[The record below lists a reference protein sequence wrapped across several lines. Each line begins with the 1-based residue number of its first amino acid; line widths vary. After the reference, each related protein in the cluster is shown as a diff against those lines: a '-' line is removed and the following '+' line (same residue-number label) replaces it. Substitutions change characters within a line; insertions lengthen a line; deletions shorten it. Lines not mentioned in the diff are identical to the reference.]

1 MDSPLRNPWIASALA
16 IAAAGFL
23 VWRLMPLFG
32 GSSPGAIDPSPV
44 VPEIPQ
50 EVSQGLPAT
59 ATPEVSDSLTLPL
72 SEDQSRDSLGGWE
85 GSLTRDPFQRQKMAS
100 APRASQRATTS
111 PAMAPSRSGQ
121 RPLVRGL
128 ATGSANLVLAQGRVL
143 AEGDTFAGGVL
154 RAIRSDRIL
163 IRRPTGDTVFF
174 FPRGTLP

>member
-1 MDSPLRNPWIASALA
+1 MDSPLRNPWIASVLA

-23 VWRLMPLFG
+23 VWRLLPLFG
-32 GSSPGAIDPSPV
+32 GSSSSSSDPSPV
-44 VPEIPQ
+44 VQEVPQ
-50 EVSQGLPAT
+50 EVLQGLPVT
-59 ATPEVSDSLTLPL
+59 TTPEVSDSLTLPL
-72 SEDQSRDSLGGWE
+72 SVEQSRDSLGGWE
-85 GSLTRDPFQRQKMAS
+85 TSLTRDPFQSQKTGS
-100 APRASQRATTS
+100 APRAPQRATTS
-111 PAMAPSRSGQ
+111 PAMVPSRSGQ

-163 IRRPTGDTVFF
+163 VRRPTGDTVFF